1 MNFSTVLLRLWRGRD
16 VDMASSRPQAEGLPI
31 MTTAAP
37 HQSRS
42 KSVEEQ
48 LYTLWSDA
56 TALVTA
62 RRSDHSVYICIDLK
76 TFPLMGVL
84 FFLAFA
90 AALVRRGRRRV
101 RAELYEGQGFI
112 STSRPRQSRSRT

>member
-1 MNFSTVLLRLWRGRD
+1 
-16 VDMASSRPQAEGLPI
+16 

-62 RRSDHSVYICIDLK
+62 RRSDHSVYSFGRM
-76 TFPLMGVL
+76 FPLMGVL

-101 RAELYEGQGFI
+101 RAEPTATIPPGGAV
-112 STSRPRQSRSRT
+112 SAHRDVRAAGASP